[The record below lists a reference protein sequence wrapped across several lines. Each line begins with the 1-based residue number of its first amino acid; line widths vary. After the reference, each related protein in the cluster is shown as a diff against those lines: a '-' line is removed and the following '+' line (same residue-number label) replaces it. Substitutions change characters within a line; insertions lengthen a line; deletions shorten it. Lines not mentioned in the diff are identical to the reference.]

1 MYKVMFKLLPNN
13 SFNFV
18 SESSTN
24 YKLISDLAN
33 EEGNFPYEHS
43 IPGDRDESFFQ
54 EIASLS

>member
-13 SFNFV
+13 IFNLV
-18 SESSTN
+18 SESWSSQ

-43 IPGDRDESFFQ
+43 IPDDRDEPFFRK
-54 EIASLS
+54 

>member
-1 MYKVMFKLLPNN
+1 MDKVMFKLLPNN
-13 SFNFV
+13 SFNLV

-43 IPGDRDESFFQ
+43 IPGDRDESFFRK
-54 EIASLS
+54 